1 MSAPQKVLDLVA
13 VFDRN
18 AEAYESPHFKEA
30 ELRQQFVNPLF
41 ACLGWDMDN
50 EQGNAEAYKDIVHEA
65 AIKIGGATKAP
76 DYSFRI
82 GGTPKFYLEAKK
94 PSVHVKDDPGPA
106 FQLRRYAWSARMPL
120 SILTNFK
127 ELAVYDCGV
136 KPAQTDKASTA
147 RILYL
152 RCPEFAEAWDEKIAG
167 VFSREAVLKGFF
179 DKFADS
185 KKAKRGT
192 ADRRCRLPR

>member
-1 MSAPQKVLDLVA
+1 MSAPQKVLDLVE

-18 AEAYESPHFKEA
+18 AEAYESSHFKEA

-50 EQGNAEAYKDIVHEA
+50 EQGNAEAYKDVVHEA

-82 GGTPKFYLEAKK
+82 GGAPKFYLEAKK
-94 PSVHVKDDPGPA
+94 PSVNVKDDPGPA
-106 FQLRRYAWSARMPL
+106 FQLRRYAWSSQMPL

-127 ELAVYDCGV
+127 EFGDYSA
-136 KPAQTDKASTA
+136 A
-147 RILYL
+147 
-152 RCPEFAEAWDEKIAG
+152 
-167 VFSREAVLKGFF
+167 
-179 DKFADS
+179 
-185 KKAKRGT
+185 
-192 ADRRCRLPR
+192 

>member
-1 MSAPQKVLDLVA
+1 VSTPEKVLSLVE
-13 VFDRN
+13 VFERN
-18 AEAYESPHFKEA
+18 ADEYQSAHFNEAM
-30 ELRQQFVNPLF
+30 LRQQFVNPLF
-41 ACLGWDMDN
+41 KCLGWDMDN
-50 EQGNAEAYKDIVHEA
+50 EQGYAEAYKDVIHEA

-94 PSVHVKDDPGPA
+94 PSVNLRDDPAPA

-127 ELAVYDCGV
+127 EFAVYDSRV

-152 RCPEFAEAWDEKIAG
+152 RCAEFTAAWDEKKPVGII
-167 VFSREAVLKGFF
+167 
-179 DKFADS
+179 
-185 KKAKRGT
+185 
-192 ADRRCRLPR
+192 P